1 VAAGARA
8 LKAVAIDL
16 AALGDTEPL
25 WRDWLEDASRR
36 FRVDVTALDDELP
49 NWRQLLERFAEERAP
64 VYFRRDA
71 DVSSTIRRLE
81 AAGTRIGVFTDAPE
95 ELARVA
101 LSHLGALQRVEAL
114 ETGADAQK
122 RVLRRL
128 GDGATVVRTR
138 EELLGLT

>member
-1 VAAGARA
+1 MAASARA

-36 FRVDVTALDDELP
+36 FRVDVTALDEELP

-71 DVSSTIRRLE
+71 AVSSTLRRLE
-81 AAGTRIGVFTDAPE
+81 TAGTRIGVFTEAPE

-101 LSHLGALQRVEAL
+101 LSHLGTLQRVEAL
-114 ETGADAQK
+114 EAGADARK

-138 EELLGLT
+138 DELLRLT

>member
-1 VAAGARA
+1 

-16 AALGDTEPL
+16 AALGDPEPL

-36 FRVDVTALDDELP
+36 FRVDVTALDEELP

-71 DVSSTIRRLE
+71 EVSGAIRRLE
-81 AAGTRIGVFTDAPE
+81 AAGTRIGVFTDAPA

-101 LSHLGALQRVEAL
+101 LSHLGALNRVEAL
-114 ETGADAQK
+114 ESGIGAEV
-122 RVLRRL
+122 RVVRRL

-138 EELLGLT
+138 DELLRLT

>member
-1 VAAGARA
+1 

-36 FRVDVTALDDELP
+36 FRVDVTALDEELP
-49 NWRQLLERFAEERAP
+49 NWRQLLERYAEERAP

-71 DVSSTIRRLE
+71 DVSSTLRRLE
-81 AAGTRIGVFTDAPE
+81 AAGTRIGVFTEAPE

-101 LSHLGALQRVEAL
+101 LSHLGAMQRLEAL
-114 ETGADAQK
+114 EAGADARE

-138 EELLGLT
+138 DELLRLT

>member
-1 VAAGARA
+1 VAASARA
-8 LKAVAIDL
+8 LKAVAIHL
-16 AALGDTEPL
+16 AALGDPEPI

-36 FRVDVTALDDELP
+36 FRVDVTALDEELP

-71 DVSSTIRRLE
+71 EVSGAIRRLE
-81 AAGTRIGVFTDAPE
+81 AAGTRIGVFTDAPA

-101 LSHLGALQRVEAL
+101 LSHLGALNRVEAL
-114 ETGADAQK
+114 ESGIGAEV
-122 RVLRRL
+122 RVVRRL

-138 EELLGLT
+138 DELLRLT